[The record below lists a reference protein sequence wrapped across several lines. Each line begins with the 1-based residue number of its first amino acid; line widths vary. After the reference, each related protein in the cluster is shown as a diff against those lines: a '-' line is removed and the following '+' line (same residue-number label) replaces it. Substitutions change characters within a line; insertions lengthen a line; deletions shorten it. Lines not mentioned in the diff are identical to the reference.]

1 MEKQTASRS
10 AAIIAA
16 HRAFDSS
23 KTPEERI
30 CYDPFAR
37 RFLPTGFTVIGEV
50 EMDEETALNVFKD
63 IVPGFH
69 EYFLARTRYIDEQ
82 LQKSLSDGLQQLV
95 ILGAGYDSRA
105 YRFDEMINTVQIF
118 EVDHPVTQAVKKDK
132 LKEYFQDLPNHVT
145 LVPIDFQ
152 KENLETCLIRC
163 GYDSGLKTLFIWE
176 GVTMY
181 IDSES
186 VDKTLQFISKTSGKG
201 SSVIFDYTY
210 QDVIEGTND
219 RKEAKGWLN
228 IAGKSNEP
236 LLFGLQNNHVEEFLA
251 KRGFANVV
259 IATSEYF
266 NEKYYTGI
274 NKDRE
279 TTPVLSIVHAEVMD

>member
-16 HRAFDSS
+16 HRAIDSS
-23 KTPEERI
+23 KTSEERI

-37 RFLPTGFTVIGEV
+37 RFLPKGFTVIGEV
-50 EMDEETALNVFKD
+50 EMDEETALKVFKD

-82 LQKSLSDGLQQLV
+82 LQKSLRNGLQQLV

-118 EVDHPVTQAVKKDK
+118 EVDHPATQAVKKDQ
-132 LKEYFQDLPNHVT
+132 LKEFFQDMPDHVT
-145 LVPIDFQ
+145 FVPVDFQ
-152 KENLETCLIRC
+152 KDNLETCLLQS
-163 GYDSGLKTLFIWE
+163 GYDSSLKTLFIWE

-181 IDSES
+181 IDSQA
-186 VDKTLQFISKTSGKG
+186 VDKTLQFISKSSGKE

-210 QDVIEGTND
+210 QDVIDGTND

-228 IAGKSNEP
+228 IAAKSNEP

-251 KRGFANVV
+251 KRGFVNIV
-259 IATSEYF
+259 IAASDYF
-266 NEKYYTGI
+266 NENYYTGI
-274 NKDRE
+274 NKDRKA
-279 TTPVLSIVHAEVMD
+279 TPILSIAHAEVID